1 MNSLD
6 FQIPELQQWPLIQSN
21 QAVNLFK
28 AVRTNFS
35 GVTLTRWRTISP
47 TLNEPIQWGTQ
58 YTVNILFASY
68 DADPREILGSFPIE
82 QGQTISLNSYQ
93 VTPDGTPGA
102 ITLHNDSTETM
113 YCGFAEVCN
122 ISMNQICTMLIPP
135 GETCVIAPMDRV
147 LITVNADYAN
157 EPLLYAM
164 PNLVAAGL
172 LVDQSNG
179 PADSVVQYDM
189 NTGWSGGPET
199 TPYPAGT
206 ELVPLMILPLT

>member
-1 MNSLD
+1 MSSID

-58 YTVNILFASY
+58 YTINILFEFY
-68 DADPREILGSFPIE
+68 DADPREILGHFSIV
-82 QGQTISLNSYQ
+82 QGQTFSLGTYQ
-93 VTPDGTPGA
+93 VTSDGTPGA
-102 ITLHNDSTETM
+102 ITLHNDSPQTV
-113 YCGFAEVCN
+113 YCGLAQDCN
-122 ISMNQICTMLIPP
+122 ISMNQICTMHIPP
-135 GETCVIAPMDRV
+135 GETCVIVPLDLI

-157 EPLLYAM
+157 EPILYAM
-164 PNLVAAGL
+164 PNLINPGL
-172 LVDQSNG
+172 LVDQSKG
-179 PADSVVQYDM
+179 PVDSVVQYDM

-199 TPYPAGT
+199 TPCPAGT
-206 ELVPLMILPLT
+206 ALSPLMILPLA